1 MKPKLLG
8 FAALAVLSL
17 ALAGCPKDE
26 HSAAEERHAEGAG
39 THDEH
44 ADGEEGH
51 GAEHGEGAHED
62 LVELTDAAVKSAR
75 LQVGKPEMKALQQ
88 TVTAPA
94 SLTLAQNGTARVAA
108 RVPGRIAQLHV
119 KPGDEVKE
127 RQVLAIIESPAVGT
141 LRAEYLAAATKARVA
156 RGNYEREQRLF
167 ERGISSERE
176 MSQAEEAW
184 VAARADREA
193 ADDKLHTLG
202 LTEDEIR
209 KLVASSSH
217 EGARFPLRSP
227 IAGTV
232 LEVNAA
238 PGESIEPTA
247 NIFTVGQLD
256 ELWALLQVPEG
267 AALHVQKGQ
276 QVTFTLQAA
285 PDQKFQGVVDYVG
298 AVIDPRTRTTQVR
311 VVIPNESGRLKPG
324 MFASGEIA
332 AGDGDAPQRP
342 VVPREAVQAVEGRDV
357 VFVQSGPN
365 QFKPVPVRV
374 GTTTASQVEIVEGLQ
389 GDEPVVVNGA
399 FILKSELSKESM
411 GEGHSH

>member
-1 MKPKLLG
+1 MSRKFLYAAIAS
-8 FAALAVLSL
+8 AALVLP
-17 ALAGCPKDE
+17 ACRGEDRADPPEDAGSHP
-26 HSAAEERHAEGAG
+26 
-39 THDEH
+39 
-44 ADGEEGH
+44 
-51 GAEHGEGAHED
+51 EHGDAGEHEEIVR
-62 LVELTDAAVKSAR
+62 LGDAAVKSAR

-94 SLTLAQNGTARVAA
+94 SLTLAQSGTARIAA
-108 RVPGRIAQLHV
+108 RVPGRIAELHV
-119 KPGDEVKE
+119 QPGDVVKKG
-127 RQVLAIIESPAVGT
+127 QALAVVESPEVGT
-141 LRAEYLAAATKARVA
+141 LRADYLAAATKTRVA
-156 RGNYEREQRLF
+156 RSNFERERRLLDK
-167 ERGISSERE
+167 GISSERE
-176 MSQAEEAW
+176 MRQAEEAW

-202 LTEDEIR
+202 LSEDEIR
-209 KLVASSSH
+209 KLVASASH

-247 NIFTVGQLD
+247 NLFTVGRLE

-267 AALHVQKGQ
+267 DALHVRKGQ

-311 VVIPNESGRLKPG
+311 VVIPNETGRLKPG
-324 MFASGEIA
+324 MFATGEIA

-342 VVPREAVQAVEGRDV
+342 VVPRESVQTVEGRDV
-357 VFVQSGPN
+357 VFVQAGPN
-365 QFKPVPVRV
+365 QFKPVPVRL
-374 GTTTASQVEIVEGLQ
+374 GTATTSQVEIVEGLQ
-389 GDEPVVVNGA
+389 GDEPVVVGGA